1 MMTSDKIRADVR
13 TLQRTR
19 NEEMLHQIRKELAEL
34 NEQEQRQLLAWM
46 REEFGRE
53 QKEKLGLRV

>member
-1 MMTSDKIRADVR
+1 MMTSDKIRADVK

-34 NEQEQRQLLAWM
+34 NEDEQMQLLAWM

-53 QKEKLGLRV
+53 RKEKLGLRV